1 MGRQISEDLKKRMR
15 KALERKR
22 LGYTHHLEIAGRMA
36 EKKIEALFK
45 EWSLD
50 VNDVLFTIVAMSWE
64 DEMIFDD
71 SARDVKFKDVIN
83 EVKKQLERKE
93 VRDVGVE
100 CFDKGVLKVTQQTG
114 NLIFVKK
121 VGLEYL
127 VESCKV
133 FNDQLKEWN
142 SRLEDK
148 GQAKVETQ

>member
-1 MGRQISEDLKKRMR
+1 MERQLSEDLKERMQRARKR
-15 KALERKR
+15 KA

-71 SARDVKFKDVIN
+71 SARDVKFKDMISK
-83 EVKKQLERKE
+83 VKKQLILRE
-93 VRDVGVE
+93 VREVWVE

-121 VGLEYL
+121 VKLEYL

-142 SRLEDK
+142 SRLGDK